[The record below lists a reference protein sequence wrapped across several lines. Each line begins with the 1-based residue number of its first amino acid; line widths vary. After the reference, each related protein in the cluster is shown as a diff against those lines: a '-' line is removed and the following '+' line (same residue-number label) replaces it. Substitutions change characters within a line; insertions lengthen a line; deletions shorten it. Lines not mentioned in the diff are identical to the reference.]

1 MEYWIKKKCEWV
13 TNGALHAGI
22 IQCDCHRRWY
32 LVFAWLTSDLWQH
45 AFGIELVTQH
55 AHWATCW
62 NTVQTLMG
70 SSPLQFACRASGP
83 TWTRTRT
90 RTRAR
95 PCTSSP
101 RSWTPPASPSIK
113 WWEQVRTCNHS
124 DTAARRRWAPSSVSH
139 FENCRR
145 GGTARVVASH
155 KSPSSLPLR
164 PLTFLKS
171 HFKRRKKTKG
181 VLFVAAAGRSDAV
194 RTCTAGNEKHLMP
207 AAQGLFLR

>member
-1 MEYWIKKKCEWV
+1 
-13 TNGALHAGI
+13 
-22 IQCDCHRRWY
+22 
-32 LVFAWLTSDLWQH
+32 
-45 AFGIELVTQH
+45 
-55 AHWATCW
+55 
-62 NTVQTLMG
+62 MG

-207 AAQGLFLR
+207 AAQGLFLRQEESQIKCCLQLIFLPPAARLLRLSWSARRWLEQECRWEGNRL